1 MEQLGL
7 LAGGEGSGRAPM
19 PDQTPGG
26 ISERPARAADSHAA
40 FRLRRVDEMRILVRG
55 RRLDRGG
62 RGDPASDEARWGRT
76 YRPENSIREG
86 GPTEINLVA
95 SVTK

>member
-1 MEQLGL
+1 MEKE
-7 LAGGEGSGRAPM
+7 AE
-19 PDQTPGG
+19 
-26 ISERPARAADSHAA
+26 ERRCLIKRMVGFRRDLHAAADSRAA
-40 FRLRRVDEMRILVRG
+40 FRLRRVDEVRILVRG

>member
-1 MEQLGL
+1 MEKEAEERRCLIKRLVGFRRDRTPPL
-7 LAGGEGSGRAPM
+7 ILMRLSDFVGVGE
-19 PDQTPGG
+19 
-26 ISERPARAADSHAA
+26 
-40 FRLRRVDEMRILVRG
+40 VRILVRG

-76 YRPENSIREG
+76 YRPENSIRAG